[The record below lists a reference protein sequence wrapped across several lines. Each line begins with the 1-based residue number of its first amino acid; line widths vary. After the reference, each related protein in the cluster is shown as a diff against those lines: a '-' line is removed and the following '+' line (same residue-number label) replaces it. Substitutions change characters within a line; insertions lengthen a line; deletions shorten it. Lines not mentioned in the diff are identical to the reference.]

1 MDCESA
7 GHSILALKEYIV
19 RMVKMTETF
28 FVEQDEDR
36 TKVTVYE
43 LTKLNK
49 DQRTALLKRPE
60 NDLGFFLEKV
70 KPLIEDVR
78 TKGDAALVEYAAK
91 FDNAHFT
98 TAEIGA
104 SQVEFDAAFDQL
116 DCGVIES
123 LEYAADNIR
132 RYHEEQMPGEMWMK
146 EIRPG
151 IFAGERHTPIDTAA
165 IYSPRGKGSFP
176 SVTLMGAIPAVVAG
190 VPDPIILTPAGPDG
204 KIDPA
209 TLVAARL
216 SGVERVYKAGGALAV
231 AAAAFGT
238 ETVPKCLKIEGPG
251 SPWLVAAK
259 RILANE
265 ITSRLPA
272 GPSDTIVFADDTVD
286 PRLAAMDLLIE
297 SEHGTDSSAFLVT
310 TSREVA
316 EGAIK
321 ALPEYWAK
329 MGECWAAHSSAV
341 LSGQN
346 GGVILADNL
355 QQAYDFVND
364 YAPEHC
370 QVLSTEP
377 FDHLSH
383 IRNASEILL
392 GNWTAGTLA
401 NYVLGPNCVLPTNA
415 QAKVHSPLGVLDFMK
430 SGTIAHV
437 TRAGF
442 NESAPLTHRFAK
454 YEGFDG
460 HANAVSDLRVQL
472 LEGNKSNA

>member
-1 MDCESA
+1 
-7 GHSILALKEYIV
+7 
-19 RMVKMTETF
+19 MTRVAF
-28 FVEQDEDR
+28 
-36 TKVTVYE
+36 YE
-43 LTKLNK
+43 LSKLTG
-49 DQRTALLKRPE
+49 DQRDALLMRPE
-60 NDLGFFLEKV
+60 SDLGFFLEKV

-91 FDNAHFT
+91 FDNAHFNVT
-98 TAEIGA
+98 EVGA
-104 SQVEFDAAFDQL
+104 SKADIDAAFDQINREL
-116 DCGVIES
+116 IET

-132 RYHEEQMPGEMWMK
+132 RYHEEQLPGEMWMK
-146 EIRPG
+146 EVRPG
-151 IFAGERHTPIDTAA
+151 VFAGERHSPIDSAA
-165 IYSPRGKGSFP
+165 VYSPRGKGSFP

-190 VPDPIILTPAGPDG
+190 VSDPIVLTPAGPDG

-238 ETVPKCLKIEGPG
+238 ESVPKCLKIEGPG

-259 RILANE
+259 RLLADK

-272 GPSDTIVFADDTVD
+272 GPSDTIVFADETVD
-286 PRLAAMDLLIE
+286 PRLAALDLLIE

-310 TSREVA
+310 SSREVA

-321 ALPEYWAK
+321 ALPDYWAK
-329 MGECWAAHSSAV
+329 MGERWVEHSSAV
-341 LSGQN
+341 LSGEN
-346 GGVILADNL
+346 GGVVLADSL

-370 QVLSTEP
+370 QVLSDEP
-377 FDHLSH
+377 FNHLSH
-383 IRNASEILL
+383 IRNASEVLM
-392 GNWTAGTLA
+392 GNWAAGSMA
-401 NYVLGPNCVLPTNA
+401 NYCLGPNCILPTSA
-415 QAKVHSPLGVLDFMK
+415 HAKIHAPLGVHDFMK
-430 SGTIAHV
+430 SGTVCHV

-442 NESAPLTHRFAK
+442 NEAAPHTYRFAK

-460 HANAVSDLRVQL
+460 HANAVSDLRTQIL
-472 LEGNKSNA
+472 NKN